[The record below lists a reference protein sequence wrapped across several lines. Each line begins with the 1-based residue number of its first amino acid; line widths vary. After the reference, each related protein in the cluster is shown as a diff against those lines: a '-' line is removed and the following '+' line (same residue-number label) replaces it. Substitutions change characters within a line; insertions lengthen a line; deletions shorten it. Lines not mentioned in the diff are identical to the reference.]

1 MNSNVSSTTY
11 LIFITS
17 IIIVISS
24 NYAIGILLCL
34 HMYVSYGILV
44 GGKQLII
51 LVSMLT

>member
-11 LIFITS
+11 LIFIIS

-24 NYAIGILLCL
+24 NYAIGILCL
-34 HMYVSYGILV
+34 HMYVFYGILV